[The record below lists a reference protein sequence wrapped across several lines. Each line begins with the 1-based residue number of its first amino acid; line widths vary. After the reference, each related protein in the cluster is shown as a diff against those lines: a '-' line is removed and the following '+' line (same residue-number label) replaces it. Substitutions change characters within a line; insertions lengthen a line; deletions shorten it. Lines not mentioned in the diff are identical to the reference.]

1 MLAAVIYT
9 LCALT
14 AALAAALLLRSFVR
28 SRHRLLLWSGLCFV
42 GLTLNNVLLVV
53 DRIIL
58 PTQVDLGVARLLT
71 ALGAVLLLVVGLVME
86 QDT

>member
-9 LCALT
+9 LCAST
-14 AALAAALLLRSFVR
+14 AALAATLLLRSFVR

-53 DRIIL
+53 DRLIL
-58 PTQVDLGVARLLT
+58 PTEVDLGLARLLS
-71 ALGAVLLLVVGLVME
+71 ALAAVLLLVVGLVME
-86 QDT
+86 HEA